1 MLDFKTQLLLVLL
14 IFCVILITGVPFE
27 RKSRREFFLEIV
39 LAYMLILETILYDTG
54 VKLIMYH
61 LVHNVITFHERAD
74 MYVELVE
81 NTPEKIDS
89 LLEID
94 EFKREKL
101 ESLLEQRKSCIDVL
115 QVLRE
120 SN

>member
-1 MLDFKTQLLLVLL
+1 MSL
-14 IFCVILITGVPFE
+14 IFIIGVPFE
-27 RKSRREFFLEIV
+27 AKSRREFFLEIV

-61 LVHNVITFHERAD
+61 LVHNIIIFHEGAD
-74 MYVELVE
+74 IYVELAE
-81 NTPEKIDS
+81 NTSEKIDS

-94 EFKREKL
+94 EYKREKL
-101 ESLLEQRKSCIDVL
+101 ESLLEERESCIDVL
-115 QVLRE
+115 HVLRE

>member
-1 MLDFKTQLLLVLL
+1 M
-14 IFCVILITGVPFE
+14 
-27 RKSRREFFLEIV
+27 EIV
-39 LAYMLILETILYDTG
+39 LAYMLILETILHDAG

-61 LVHNVITFHERAD
+61 LVHNVMSYHEGAEL
-74 MYVELVE
+74 YVELVE
-81 NTPEKIDS
+81 NASEKIDS

-94 EFKREKL
+94 ECKQDKL
-101 ESLLEQRKSCIDVL
+101 ESLLEQRENCIDVL